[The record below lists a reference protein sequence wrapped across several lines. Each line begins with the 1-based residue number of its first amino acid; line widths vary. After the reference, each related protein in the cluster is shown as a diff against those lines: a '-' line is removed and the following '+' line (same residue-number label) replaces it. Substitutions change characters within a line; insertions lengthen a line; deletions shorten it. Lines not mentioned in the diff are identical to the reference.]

1 MLGHHGLPLL
11 VGASGRGKKKSMFT
25 LDYEA
30 NNAPLSS
37 PPTSTKHYFND
48 TQLLFRQ
55 FCALPIIPLCPFN
68 QLFHQGYI

>member
-1 MLGHHGLPLL
+1 
-11 VGASGRGKKKSMFT
+11 MFT

-30 NNAPLSS
+30 NNAPLSG
-37 PPTSTKHYFND
+37 PFTSAKSYLND

-55 FCALPIIPLCPFN
+55 FCALTVVPLCPFN